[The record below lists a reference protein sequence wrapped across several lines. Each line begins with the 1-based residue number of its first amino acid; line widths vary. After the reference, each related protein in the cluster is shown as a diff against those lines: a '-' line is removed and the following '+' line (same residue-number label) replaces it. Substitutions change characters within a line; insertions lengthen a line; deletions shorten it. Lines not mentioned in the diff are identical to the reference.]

1 MHRRSGERESPGP
14 EQAVRLR
21 IMRNVLIIAMLLVA
35 RPAVAMN
42 WEGHDDAFA
51 DDPYAKAF
59 MQAAPHAK
67 PLRQLRQQFEEVMS
81 VPFVAEEVA
90 ALIAAAVK

>member
-1 MHRRSGERESPGP
+1 MRAFLTCLLIGCAGP
-14 EQAVRLR
+14 AL
-21 IMRNVLIIAMLLVA
+21 
-35 RPAVAMN
+35 AMN

-67 PLRQLRQQFEEVMS
+67 PLPSRACPVSEEQAS
-81 VPFVAEEVA
+81 ANAYEQIPLARHGCPEN
-90 ALIAAAVK
+90 

>member
-1 MHRRSGERESPGP
+1 MRS
-14 EQAVRLR
+14 
-21 IMRNVLIIAMLLVA
+21 VLIIAMLLVA
-35 RPAVAMN
+35 KPAVAMN

-67 PLRQLRQQFEEVMS
+67 PLPSRACPVSEEQAS
-81 VPFVAEEVA
+81 ANAYEQIPLTRHGCPEN
-90 ALIAAAVK
+90 